1 MVNRKYYYSKLTPML
16 RSVLNTIIKKLEKF
30 ETVISIINPN
40 VTSEQIGML
49 FEIIDK
55 DFPEIFYID
64 IKNRL

>member
-1 MVNRKYYYSKLTPML
+1 ML